1 MTNDRQ
7 PGMVEN
13 QALTALRFYHENYDQ
28 LFLRSVSPGN
38 NALVL
43 GEKPF
48 KCRFCDGEPPAR
60 TFKMRAHALPELL
73 GNNLIRTRY
82 ECDDCNRRFAAF
94 DDEWLERRCK
104 PEMSVRA
111 RPLKPIAERA

>member
-7 PGMVEN
+7 PVMVEN

-60 TFKMRAHALPELL
+60 TFKMRAHALPLCEDGPCSRHRQSQGAYLVTL
-73 GNNLIRTRY
+73 HRADTR
-82 ECDDCNRRFAAF
+82 
-94 DDEWLERRCK
+94 
-104 PEMSVRA
+104 RA
-111 RPLKPIAERA
+111 VLRPPDV